1 MSWSLGETGAI
12 ALKATRGAG
21 MTWGLAE
28 EASEAIVWLQGRGL
42 PGVAALCRYL
52 NWYSSHWSLMPEWT
66 GTLLENTAN
75 PYCPFSIGTAISDGA
90 IEIPDDCNTE
100 ISLGLI
106 RQPLLLFPFV
116 SNCMQEGYGFHIGE
130 VSVLFALGKEILVS
144 HSDMSNILL
153 VDQAE
158 CFIRPISEVPN
169 KSQPE
174 ISSLRLPDCYG
185 GCIEVLNTFAGRIYA
200 PSTELSRSRGAG
212 GNSNI
217 GD

>member
-42 PGVAALCRYL
+42 PGVAALCLYL
-52 NWYSSHWSLMPEWT
+52 NWYSSQRSLMPEWT

-106 RQPLLLFPFV
+106 RQPLLLLPFV
-116 SNCMQEGYGFHIGE
+116 FTS
-130 VSVLFALGKEILVS
+130 
-144 HSDMSNILL
+144 LL
-153 VDQAE
+153 D
-158 CFIRPISEVPN
+158 
-169 KSQPE
+169 
-174 ISSLRLPDCYG
+174 
-185 GCIEVLNTFAGRIYA
+185 
-200 PSTELSRSRGAG
+200 
-212 GNSNI
+212 
-217 GD
+217 